1 MNTFSTP
8 IILPIVSIQH
18 DFQTVISDVK
28 DNTVAEEAF
37 WVSCYKTGQTS
48 VHGKVH
54 VSLAERADA
63 LMGDRAMILQS
74 KNGIQF
80 EKANGVSTT

>member
-54 VSLAERADA
+54 VSLAERA
-63 LMGDRAMILQS
+63 MILQS